1 MGNGQ
6 MNELKIFENPEF
18 GTIHTVEID
27 GEPWMVGKDVATAL
41 GYSNPRDALAKHVDD
56 DDKNTVAICDGTPGN
71 PNLTIINESG
81 LYSLV
86 FGSRKPEAKVFKRW
100 VTHEVI
106 PSIRRHGVYAT
117 AETAERLMNDP
128 DFMIRTF
135 TALKEEREKR
145 MALERQVELNKP
157 KVEFANTVYET
168 KSKRHRVLIAWSLN
182 TMAKL
187 LTIFALISTYNSVIT
202 ITTLL

>member
-1 MGNGQ
+1 